1 MPTSSYLL
9 ALGCGAGAALGA
21 WLQWT
26 GRWTSWARN
35 PAFRGGGFV
44 VMLWAVVFCL
54 CVVASG
60 VLPAPLDGVANGI
73 AALATLPAIVLAFW
87 GPDWASPPW
96 ARGLGKDGPDP
107 LDPLSAPLAKRA
119 TPDLG
124 WDGSMVQAGVRH
136 KHEAPLVGFEAQ
148 LVGEEFGRPSV
159 YQRRGMVIGELTLY
173 PSGLVFA
180 ARPDEDRFRGEATLR
195 EVPRERITGVR
206 RWPAGRDAE
215 GRRQMTSDLWQ
226 RVIPRVRLDTAD
238 GPLVFQCRRAKELIA
253 AVEDEYLGA
262 TVST

>member
-1 MPTSSYLL
+1 MATSDFLGPL
-9 ALGCGAGAALGA
+9 AIGVVATSGL
-21 WLQWT
+21 WLMWT

-35 PAFRGGGFV
+35 PVFRS
-44 VMLWAVVFCL
+44 A
-54 CVVASG
+54 
-60 VLPAPLDGVANGI
+60 GVAPMAGMALFGFG
-73 AALATLPAIVLAFW
+73 AALAAALPDAAGTAVGAVVGLVVIAAVALAFW
-87 GPDWASPPW
+87 GPEWVNPPW
-96 ARGLGKDGPDP
+96 AREMPDGPDA
-107 LDPLSAPLAKRA
+107 LDPLTAPLAKRA

-124 WDGSMVQAGVRH
+124 WDGSMVQASVRH

-180 ARPDEDRFRGEATLR
+180 AQPDEDRFRGEATLR

-215 GRRQMTSDLWQ
+215 GQRQRASDLWQ
-226 RVIPRVRLDTAD
+226 RVIPRVRVETAD

-253 AVEDEYLGA
+253 AVEEQYLG
-262 TVST
+262 VSVS